1 MEVVVDYRHFSKLLQ
16 ECANAASPQMIRK
29 YFKNAGAV
37 ILQMEHGIFKSQ
49 GADLGAAWKPLSPVT
64 LAMRKKWRNLKGKR
78 ASGMLALQDTG
89 QLRMSITGGSYER
102 GPTGAI
108 RDVLPVELRIGT
120 RLPYAS
126 THQYGRGRMRVQV
139 PEHRRKGY
147 NVRAHRVSARSV
159 LAHSY
164 TTKRG
169 TVVHV
174 GAYTIRSHSVRA
186 HGVIPG
192 SVSAHSKSVP
202 PIPARPFAGW
212 TPTGID
218 RVTQEAVRHFID
230 EPDRK
235 TR

>member
-1 MEVVVDYRHFSKLLQ
+1 
-16 ECANAASPQMIRK
+16 
-29 YFKNAGAV
+29 
-37 ILQMEHGIFKSQ
+37 
-49 GADLGAAWKPLSPVT
+49 
-64 LAMRKKWRNLKGKR
+64 
-78 ASGMLALQDTG
+78 
-89 QLRMSITGGSYER
+89 
-102 GPTGAI
+102 
-108 RDVLPVELRIGT
+108 
-120 RLPYAS
+120 
-126 THQYGRGRMRVQV
+126 MRVQV

-147 NVRAHRVSARSV
+147 SVRAHRVSARSV

-186 HGVIPG
+186 HGVLPG
-192 SVSAHSKSVP
+192 SVKAHSKSVP

-218 RVTQEAVRHFID
+218 RVTQEAARHFID
-230 EPDRK
+230 EPERK

>member
-1 MEVVVDYRHFSKLLQ
+1 
-16 ECANAASPQMIRK
+16 
-29 YFKNAGAV
+29 
-37 ILQMEHGIFKSQ
+37 
-49 GADLGAAWKPLSPVT
+49 
-64 LAMRKKWRNLKGKR
+64 MRKKRRNLKGKR
-78 ASGMLALQDTG
+78 ASGMLPLQDTG
-89 QLRMSITGGSYER
+89 QLRMSIATGSAER

-108 RDVLPVELRIGT
+108 REIRPIELKIGT

-126 THQYGRGRMRVQV
+126 MHQYGRGRMRVQV
-139 PEHRRKGY
+139 PEHRRRGY

-186 HGVIPG
+186 HGVLPG
-192 SVSAHSKSVP
+192 SVKAHSKSVP

-212 TPTGID
+212 TTTGID